1 MPIGT
6 VTQGTKENFQ
16 VIITDREGS
25 ITTLASS
32 TPKFD
37 VIDFNG
43 NYKYGVSPG
52 TYANA
57 QAATA
62 TLMVINCLV
71 DTTFGGEWAVGEY
84 RLFVWFTVGS
94 EVVRKGPFYFDVVE

>member
-1 MPIGT
+1 MPIGV

-16 VIITDREGS
+16 VIITDREES
-25 ITTLASS
+25 ITDLS
-32 TPKFD
+32 TSGPKFD
-37 VIDFNG
+37 VMDSADAF
-43 NYKYGVSPG
+43 KYGDG

-71 DTTFGGEWAVGEY
+71 DTMSGGVWAEGEY
-84 RLFVWFTVGS
+84 RLFVWFTIVS
-94 EVVRKGPFYFDVVE
+94 EVVRKGPFFFDVVE